1 VSAPPAPGAAALVI
15 TGPTSGGK
23 TGLAA
28 EIARRTGG
36 TILSLDSMK
45 VYRRLDIGT
54 AKPSGALRAELRFEL
69 IDLRE
74 PWESFSAADYLEAWR
89 RAAAKHPG
97 PCLISGG
104 TTFYLRALRDGLF
117 EGPTAAPA
125 VRARL
130 AAEAERSG
138 VGALHRRLATVDP
151 VAAARIHATDLRRI
165 VRALEVQ
172 ETSGEPLTAWQAR
185 RRPLLDPERTWLI
198 GVFRR
203 RAELH
208 ARIDERVERMFAAG
222 WVDEVRSLLDAHDPP
237 WGPEAAQSI
246 GYERIRAALLEG
258 RDPRDEI
265 PAIQA
270 RTRGFARN
278 QITGVRKLP
287 IEWWEAGERDE
298 LLARIERAKV
308 DQGEF
313 PRDEARRARAKEI

>member
-1 VSAPPAPGAAALVI
+1 VSASPTPGAAALVI

-23 TGLAA
+23 TGLAS
-28 EIARRTGG
+28 EIARRTGRP
-36 TILSLDSMK
+36 ILSLDSMK

-54 AKPSGALRAELRFEL
+54 AKPSPMLRAELCFEL

-74 PWESFSAADYLEAWR
+74 PWESFSAADYLESWR
-89 RAAAKHPG
+89 EAASRRPG
-97 PCLISGG
+97 PCLVSGG

-130 AAEAERSG
+130 AEEAERSG
-138 VGALHRRLATVDP
+138 IGALHRRLADVDP

-185 RRPLLDPERTWLI
+185 RRPLLDPDRTWLI

-222 WVDEVRSLLDAHDPP
+222 WVQEVRALLDAHDPP

-246 GYERIRAALLEG
+246 GYERVRTALVEG
-258 RDPRDEI
+258 RDPR
-265 PAIQA
+265 
-270 RTRGFARN
+270 N
-278 QITGVRKLP
+278 QLTGVRQLP
-287 IEWWEAGERDE
+287 VEWWEAGEVEE
-298 LLARIERAKV
+298 LLARIEGADLEKGV
-308 DQGEF
+308 F
-313 PRDEARRARAKEI
+313 PADEARRERKCLL